1 MLKPVGMRLQQPTK
15 IIPKQ
20 KSLVNMAYQRVLLR
34 IELTVERLLLYAV
47 SISEDLAPKKK
58 QLYVT
63 EFYVFRLGAGL
74 LV

>member
-1 MLKPVGMRLQQPTK
+1 MRLQQPTK